1 VGLVEPRP
9 DEDGGDVDDAVGR
22 GRRRVGSFRRVTS
35 TCTRG
40 DDEGHRDDESTAG
53 GRKTRNSG
61 RSSQRRR
68 DSFDPAGFSRA
79 ERSNRRSPPP
89 HIRIQPA
96 QRVGLGLQS
105 ASMIQATR
113 SRALPTSGSLRAL
126 SRAARASR

>member
-61 RSSQRRR
+61 RSTGMDDNEAIFEQVLDDDDFRQVLA
-68 DSFDPAGFSRA
+68 DFY
-79 ERSNRRSPPP
+79 
-89 HIRIQPA
+89 
-96 QRVGLGLQS
+96 
-105 ASMIQATR
+105 
-113 SRALPTSGSLRAL
+113 LRKVY
-126 SRAARASR
+126 ARLRTIPS